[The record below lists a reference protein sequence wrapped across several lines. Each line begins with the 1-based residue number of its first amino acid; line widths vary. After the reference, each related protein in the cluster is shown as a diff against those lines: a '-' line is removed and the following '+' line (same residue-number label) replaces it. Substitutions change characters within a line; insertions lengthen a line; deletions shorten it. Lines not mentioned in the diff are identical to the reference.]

1 MDLKVYR
8 RNLIVATEGRAFWIV
23 DALPVVQR
31 CMAGLESTAPT
42 LFRPADGSRQ
52 GGTPPTFYYW
62 SKAQPSAPLTIEVKD
77 GKGAI
82 VYTTTAQPTPQASQP
97 PPAIPAAPAAGGGRG
112 GRGGGGGGGPG
123 GVRGC
128 RGVWRGGGAGPPHR
142 AVASARWG

>member
-23 DALPVVQR
+23 DALPVVQQLK
-31 CMAGLESTAPT
+31 AGLESTAAP
-42 LFRPADGSRQ
+42 LFKPADGYRQ
-52 GGTPPTFYYW
+52 GGTPPSFDNW
-62 SKAQPSAPLTIEVKD
+62 CRDQPSAPLTIEVKD

-112 GRGGGGGGGPG
+112 GRGGGGGG
-123 GVRGC
+123 
-128 RGVWRGGGAGPPHR
+128 RGGFGGFGGFGGAAAATAH
-142 AVASARWG
+142 S